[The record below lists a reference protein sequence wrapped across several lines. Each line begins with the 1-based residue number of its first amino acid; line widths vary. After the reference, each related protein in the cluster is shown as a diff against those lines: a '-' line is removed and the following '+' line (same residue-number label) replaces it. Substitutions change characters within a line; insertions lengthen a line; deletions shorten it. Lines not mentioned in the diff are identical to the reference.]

1 MPEMWKNVLENI
13 LRGYVS
19 AIFMDLSKA
28 FDIWNYNLLIVKLGA
43 DGFERD
49 SLSFMKI
56 YIRDRQ

>member
-1 MPEMWKNVLENI
+1 MLEMWKNVLENI